1 MELLAALP
9 AKDSYD
15 RADLKTLLES
25 DFEAGMTLV
34 RLFLDF
40 SKDEFRGAL
49 QIAHGKKETGVKS
62 FRADPESFLSA
73 LENLGALEKM
83 TATVRT
89 PLTWRDLLIER
100 LKSGRGS
107 AIKGQKRG
115 KMLEDFVEQLVL
127 QVFGEGNYD
136 IRCRFVGASGQS
148 TEKADFAIPSRQD
161 PRILVEA
168 KAYGATGSK
177 LTDILGD
184 MARIVEQKRHDTTLL
199 LVTDGTTWRDRA
211 NDLRKLIQM
220 QNLGQ
225 IARIYTTK
233 MQVDLADD
241 LVRLKSDHDL

>member
-1 MELLAALP
+1 
-9 AKDSYD
+9 
-15 RADLKTLLES
+15 
-25 DFEAGMTLV
+25 MTLV

-40 SKDEFRGAL
+40 SKDEFRGA
-49 QIAHGKKETGVKS
+49 
-62 FRADPESFLSA
+62 
-73 LENLGALEKM
+73 
-83 TATVRT
+83 
-89 PLTWRDLLIER
+89 
-100 LKSGRGS
+100 
-107 AIKGQKRG
+107 
-115 KMLEDFVEQLVL
+115 L